1 MGQEMRKITIYER
14 YFKRPQDFIVALSA
28 LIILSPMFLVLALLV
43 RSKLGR
49 PVVFSQQRPGLNEE
63 IFTIYKFR
71 TMTTETD
78 KDGNLLPDSVRLTKF
93 GRFLRST
100 SMDELPELLNIVKG
114 EMSFVGP
121 RPLLPEYLP
130 LYNETQRQRHSI
142 RPGLTGLAQISGRNS
157 ISWESKFDLDLEYLE
172 KITFMKDT
180 SIFFST
186 IYKAARRKG
195 VSSANNST
203 SDIFKGSVY

>member
-1 MGQEMRKITIYER
+1 
-14 YFKRPQDFIVALSA
+14 
-28 LIILSPMFLVLALLV
+28 
-43 RSKLGR
+43 
-49 PVVFSQQRPGLNEE
+49 
-63 IFTIYKFR
+63 
-71 TMTTETD
+71 MTTETD

-100 SMDELPELLNIVKG
+100 SMDELPELWNIVKG

-180 SIFFST
+180 IIFFST

-195 VSSANNST
+195 VSSDNHST
-203 SDIFKGSVY
+203 MEQFHGVINE

>member
-1 MGQEMRKITIYER
+1 MRKITIYER

>member
-1 MGQEMRKITIYER
+1 MRKITIYER
-14 YFKRPQDFIVALSA
+14 YFKRPQDFIVALLA
-28 LIILSPMFLVLALLV
+28 LIILSPLFLVLALLV

-49 PVVFSQQRPGLNEE
+49 PVVFSQKRPGLNEE

-78 KDGNLLPDSVRLTKF
+78 KDGNLLSDSVRLTKF

-100 SMDELPELLNIVKG
+100 SMDELPELWNIVKG

-180 SIFFST
+180 IIFFST

-195 VSSANNST
+195 VSSGTTETMEAFSGIREVNSQ
-203 SDIFKGSVY
+203 